1 MSTPTK
7 WLSTGALILAAAG
20 CTETAPTP
28 DKTAATTTATAA
40 ATAAVAPPRMAS
52 PGAVKLSVD
61 TASSK
66 VDFMME
72 APQEKIAGHVPG
84 ATTGDLQID
93 VMDLTKS
100 TGAIAVDISGIEIVQ
115 TKADKDGKF
124 GAETKS
130 EPQNKHARTWLEISP
145 DTPDKE
151 RKENSRVTLTIK
163 SIEVTG
169 EKNLLKIPG
178 AERKVSLK
186 VTGDFTLHGKTVP
199 KVAELDATFKMD
211 GDKPVSVAIKSTKPF
226 AVGLAEHDVKPR
238 DAFGKLA
245 SKTLDLLSPKV
256 NKEAQVTLDLTAKA
270 H

>member
-1 MSTPTK
+1 MPTPTK
-7 WLSTGALILAAAG
+7 WLSTAALLLAAAG
-20 CTETAPTP
+20 CTEPAATP
-28 DKTAATTTATAA
+28 DKPAAATAA
-40 ATAAVAPPRMAS
+40 ATAATAAPHPQMVS
-52 PGAVKLSVD
+52 PGAVKFAVD
-61 TASSK
+61 AASSK
-66 VDFMME
+66 VDFLME

-100 TGAIAVDISGIEIVQ
+100 TGSIAVDISGIEIFQ
-115 TKADKDGKF
+115 TKADKDGQF

-151 RKENSRVTLTIK
+151 RKENSRITLAIK
-163 SIEVTG
+163 SIEAVG

-178 AERKVSLK
+178 AERKAALK
-186 VTGDFTLHGKTVP
+186 VTGDFTLHGKTGS
-199 KVAELDATFKMD
+199 KVAEVEATFKME

-245 SKTLDLLSPKV
+245 AKALEALSPKV
-256 NKEAQVTLDLTAKA
+256 NKEAQVSLDLTAKA
-270 H
+270 AN